1 LRKKWNNGFE
11 MSEDSDLKIQNLTK
25 LYALVLLKSK
35 ESVTGYYILERLK
48 KDLEKTASPTYV
60 YDFLKKLKEEGYIE
74 ELTTEESKRSK
85 GYQLTT
91 PGIKFID
98 RIFTRFDNLIEVAIQ
113 SKLEIC
119 ASCGVKLYEDFYT
132 ETNNKKKLH
141 FCCKHCAKAYKLSQL
156 KEKI

>member
-1 LRKKWNNGFE
+1 MPKDG
-11 MSEDSDLKIQNLTK
+11 DLKVQNLTK

-35 ESVTGYYILERLK
+35 EQVTGYYILDRLK

-74 ELTTEESKRSK
+74 EIRTKQSKRSK
-85 GYQLTT
+85 GYKLTLE
-91 PGIKFID
+91 GIEFID

-119 ASCGVKLYEDFYT
+119 ASCGVKLYEDYYT
-132 ETNNKKKLH
+132 ETINGKKLH
-141 FCCKHCAKAYKLSQL
+141 FCCKHCAKAYKSSQL
-156 KEKI
+156 KE